1 MNNRKIKLALTVGL
15 VNADNDSNPLNFIKE
30 LMLTFKEVG
39 AYIGSRILNNT
50 MLNPSHVKQ
59 TYSIQFENCTLNVD
73 LVSNPLTQSEYVQGF
88 QIN

>member
-15 VNADNDSNPLNFIKE
+15 VNSESESNVLNYIKE

-39 AYIGSRILNNT
+39 AYIGSKILEHIR
-50 MLNPSHVKQ
+50 LNPSHVKQ

-73 LVSNPLTQSEYVQGF
+73 LVSNPVTQSEYVQGF
-88 QIN
+88 QIR

>member
-15 VNADNDSNPLNFIKE
+15 VNSESESNVLNFIKE
-30 LMLTFKEVG
+30 LMLGFKEVG
-39 AYIGSRILNNT
+39 AYIGSKILANIR
-50 MLNPSHVKQ
+50 LNPSHIKH

-88 QIN
+88 QIR